1 MNNVELAMDILVD
14 LITTASKV
22 GGLIKEA
29 KETGKDIDQRD
40 LQQIVYERNSV
51 LDQLKTIAYGG
62 K

>member
-1 MNNVELAMDILVD
+1 MSNVELAMNILID

-22 GGLIKEA
+22 GGLISQA
-29 KETGKDIDQRD
+29 NASGKDIDPRD
-40 LQQIVYERNSV
+40 LQQIVYDRNSV

>member
-1 MNNVELAMDILVD
+1 MSNVELAMDILID
-14 LITTASKV
+14 LITTVNRV
-22 GGLIKEA
+22 GELIKQA

>member
-1 MNNVELAMDILVD
+1 MSNVELAMDILVD

-40 LQQIVYERNSV
+40 LQQIVYDRNSV
-51 LDQLKTIAYGG
+51 LDQLKVIAYGG

>member
-1 MNNVELAMDILVD
+1 MNNVELAMNILID
-14 LITTASKV
+14 LITTASRV

>member
-40 LQQIVYERNSV
+40 LQQIVYDRNSV

>member
-40 LQQIVYERNSV
+40 LQQIVYDRNSV
-51 LDQLKTIAYGG
+51 LDQLKIIAYGG

>member
-51 LDQLKTIAYGG
+51 LDQLKTIAYGNS
-62 K
+62 

>member
-1 MNNVELAMDILVD
+1 MSNVELAMDILVD
-14 LITTASKV
+14 LITTASRV

-40 LQQIVYERNSV
+40 LQQIVYDRNSV
-51 LDQLKTIAYGG
+51 LDQLKVIAYGG

>member
-1 MNNVELAMDILVD
+1 MSNVELAMDILVD
-14 LITTASKV
+14 LIATASRV

-40 LQQIVYERNSV
+40 LQQIIYDRNSV
-51 LDQLKTIAYGG
+51 LDQLKVIAYGG